1 MGLFDKALHE
11 IEAGH
16 PKSGAGLFAKARK
29 TLEVQTPDS
38 PKAAA
43 ALEAVSVHH
52 EAFIPTPE
60 ELAAIDLAASLAPFS
75 AEDLKSLS
83 RELDSLPKGYDS
95 LFAVFSRI
103 SEALPLSRLCLFS
116 CESRL
121 VRPLAALGWSLPKE
135 ALELTDASFLRTL
148 TTGKALDSKKEPAH
162 AELVAY
168 LGEGQHRAFVRH
180 GADGKPFALWIY
192 SDPALDDSPELA
204 RAFAGLLAA
213 SPLPAVRLEFVRPIK
228 PEVAGQ
234 RVKLGQGKAALFMLP
249 MKGYIEQTAVQIPGL
264 EPCALLNLCRT
275 AIASFLGSEGTVFL
289 LGGEKILAVLYSKA
303 IPDAELALVQL
314 RKSLSRVLPFLGMVD
329 FPKGRSTTVDLV
341 TAAAIETMERFASE

>member
-192 SDPALDDSPELA
+192 SDPALDDSPELGPGLCRSPCRFSPSCGTPRICPSDQA
-204 RAFAGLLAA
+204 RGG
-213 SPLPAVRLEFVRPIK
+213 RP
-228 PEVAGQ
+228 AGQ
-234 RVKLGQGKAALFMLP
+234 AGPRQGRPLHAP
-249 MKGYIEQTAVQIPGL
+249 HERIY
-264 EPCALLNLCRT
+264 RT
-275 AIASFLGSEGTVFL
+275 DRC
-289 LGGEKILAVLYSKA
+289 
-303 IPDAELALVQL
+303 PDP
-314 RKSLSRVLPFLGMVD
+314 RP
-329 FPKGRSTTVDLV
+329 
-341 TAAAIETMERFASE
+341 